1 MSIHAYPL
9 TAIQEGMLF
18 HTLYTEHAGIYTQ
31 QFVWQLNETI
41 HHANF
46 SLAWKKVI
54 QRHAILRTS
63 FHCLDPQEPP
73 VQHVHA
79 DKEIHCEIQAVDW
92 YHETAQQQERKFKQ
106 FLIDDRKNDLTLTQL
121 PTMRFALIR
130 LAKQKYRFVWT
141 YHHALL
147 DGRSRFAILKEVFA
161 YYYALQKEE
170 EIELPLPPC
179 YTQYLHFLADYKH
192 DTSVSFWKNYLKDIV
207 APTPLPFCLPVY
219 QKIENELSHE
229 EITVKVGR
237 ALTEQLE
244 NAVVEWG
251 VSLNT
256 LIQVVWTTILYRY
269 SQEKHIVFGAT
280 RACRHFDKNINS
292 KNMVGLFINT
302 LPIALTVDETTS
314 PRFLFKTLKHYSKEI
329 RAHEHTPPVM
339 IQNCTQLPQGTALF
353 DSIIVFENYDVN
365 DSLRKEDAQWE
376 KHYFYLLQHTH
387 YPLVLSVK
395 AGNQLALSLEYDV
408 QRFNQSFIE
417 QLLNHCCTVLKSLP
431 EQLDTP
437 LSLLP
442 LLTEKEQYKICH
454 TWNDTFHNTD
464 LEGSFLQYFQ
474 HYVRTTPASIAVVDS
489 TQQLSYQQLDMY
501 SNQVAHYLQKQ
512 GVKTGDFVALAM
524 HRSVDMLVGL
534 LGILKACACY
544 IPIDPSYPL
553 QRVHYMLENSATKFL
568 LTQASLSTQLPVLPT
583 VKVCIF
589 SYKTL
594 ANYPS
599 TVPVQS
605 PKASQLSYVIY
616 TSGSTGKPKGVQIS
630 HRALQNFLLSMR
642 DTLKIRT
649 EDTLLAITTISF
661 DIAALELY
669 LPLIIGGKIV
679 IAATE
684 DTIDGGRLLSLID
697 QHQVKFMQATPATWH
712 LLIAAGWQKNSLQTL
727 LCGGEPLPQ
736 DLITQISLR
745 NVTLWNMY
753 GPTETTIWS
762 TCHKISA
769 IDKFISIGKPIANTA
784 TYVLDQHFKPVPV
797 GVTGELYIGGT
808 GISQGYLNRPELT
821 AERFIKNPL
830 DTAGGELTHLYRT
843 GDWARY
849 HANGELECLGRADS
863 QVKLRGFRIE
873 LGEIEHVLT
882 QYPEIKQAVVMIHG
896 EQKEQTLIA
905 YYTHCT
911 EAEPLNI
918 AALQQ
923 FLQDYLPRYMLPSR
937 FILLDKLPLT
947 PNGKIDRRALPKPD
961 TEQATHHDIILPR
974 NPLELKLCRI
984 WQEVLARSHIGVT
997 DNFFDLGG
1005 HSLIA
1010 IRLINQISKHFQQH
1024 LPLTALF
1031 KHPTIAQL
1039 AYILQNE
1046 GIQYQPSN
1054 IVTLRSGKNRSHPF
1068 FCIHPIGGHVYAYLP
1083 FVQGLENNN
1092 FVYGV
1097 QALGFNQQET
1107 PFTDI
1112 SAMANYYLQ
1121 QIETKYITGT
1131 YQLIGWSL
1139 GGVVALEMARQLTE
1153 QGKEVGLVCLL
1164 DSYLPQEVNEEDVD
1178 FYHEFAKD
1186 LGLSISIPKSLSIE
1200 EKHHMVFT
1208 QAQHQDIIPLDMDS
1222 TEFEQLFS
1230 VFRNNHIALSRYQ
1243 PKPYQG
1249 DVVFFSAGLRT
1260 QSRDPMKVWQPWITG
1275 QLHVHTVNSTHYDI
1289 LNTEHLPEI
1298 HQVLSKYTTV
1308 YS

>member
-18 HTLYTEHAGIYTQ
+18 HTLYTEHAGVYTQ
-31 QFVWQLNETI
+31 QFVWQLNEAI
-41 HHANF
+41 HHINF

-63 FHCLDPQEPP
+63 FHWLDPQEPP
-73 VQHVHA
+73 VQHIHA
-79 DKEIHCEIQAVDW
+79 DIDIQCEIHAIDW
-92 YHETAQQQERKFKQ
+92 YHDTPQQQDKKFQQ
-106 FLIDDRKNDLTLTQL
+106 FLIDDRKADLPLDQF

-130 LAKQKYRFVWT
+130 LAKQKYKFVWT

-147 DGRSRFAILKEVFA
+147 DGRSRFSILKEVFA
-161 YYYALQKEE
+161 YYYALQKREDL
-170 EIELPLPPC
+170 ELPLPPC
-179 YTQYLHFLADYKH
+179 YSQYLHWLTDYNH
-192 DTSVSFWKNYLKDIV
+192 DKSIPFWENYLKNVV
-207 APTPLPFCLPVY
+207 APTPLPFCLPQY
-219 QKIENELSHE
+219 QTGNELSHE
-229 EITVKVGR
+229 EMTMTVDR
-237 ALTEQLE
+237 ALTEQLTQ
-244 NAVVEWG
+244 AVAEWG
-251 VSLNT
+251 ISLNT
-256 LIQVVWTTILYRY
+256 LIQITWTTILYRY
-269 SQEKHIVFGAT
+269 SQEQHIVFGAT
-280 RACRHFDKNINS
+280 RACRHFDKSIQS

-302 LPIALTVDETTS
+302 LPIALTVDDTTT
-314 PRFLFKTLKHYSKEI
+314 PRSLFNVLNNYSKEI

-339 IQNCTQLPQGTALF
+339 IQNCSRLPQGAALF
-353 DSIIVFENYDVN
+353 ESIIVFENYDVN
-365 DSLRKEDAQWE
+365 DSLREQSAQWE

-395 AGNQLALSLEYDV
+395 AGHQLALSLEYAV
-408 QRFNQSFIE
+408 QKFTPSFIK
-417 QLLNHCCTVLKSLP
+417 QLLNHCCTILKNLP
-431 EQLDTP
+431 QQLDTP
-437 LSLLP
+437 LSLIP
-442 LLTEKEQYKICH
+442 LLTQEEQYQICH
-454 TWNDTFHNTD
+454 TWNNTFDNTS
-464 LEGSFLQYFQ
+464 LEGSFLQYFS
-474 HYVRTTPASIAVVDS
+474 HYAQTSPDHIAVTDS

-501 SNQVAHYLQKQ
+501 SNQVAHYLHHQ
-512 GVKTGDFVALAM
+512 GVKAGDFVALAM

-553 QRVHYMLENSATKFL
+553 QRVHYMLENSETEFL
-568 LTQASLSTQLPVLPT
+568 LTQVSLSTQLPKLPN
-583 VKVCIF
+583 VKICLF
-589 SYKTL
+589 AYKTL
-594 ANYPS
+594 ANYPF
-599 TVPVQS
+599 TPPIQA
-605 PKASQLSYVIY
+605 PEPSQLSYVIY

-630 HRALQNFLLSMR
+630 HRALHNFLISMR
-642 DTLKIRT
+642 DTLEIT
-649 EDTLLAITTISF
+649 AEDTLLAITTISF

-684 DTIDGGRLLSLID
+684 DTIDGIRLLSLID

-712 LLIAAGWQKNSLQTL
+712 LLIAAGWQKNSLHTL

-769 IDKFISIGKPIANTA
+769 TDKFISIGKPIANTS
-784 TYVLDQHFKPVPV
+784 TYVLDQHFKPVPI

-808 GISQGYLNRPELT
+808 GISKGYLNRPELT
-821 AERFIKNPL
+821 AERFIDNPF
-830 DTAGGELTHLYRT
+830 DDREGVTQLYRT

-849 HANGELECLGRADS
+849 HDNGELECLGRADS

-873 LGEIEHVLT
+873 LGEIEYVLA
-882 QYPEIKQAVVMIHG
+882 QHPAIKQAVVMIYG
-896 EQKEQTLIA
+896 EQKEQSLIA
-905 YYTHCT
+905 YYTHDI
-911 EAEPLNI
+911 ESEPLNI

-937 FILLDKLPLT
+937 FILLDELPLT
-947 PNGKIDRRALPKPD
+947 PNGKIDRRALPKPENEH
-961 TEQATHHDIILPR
+961 TATHDMILPR

-984 WQEVLARSHIGVT
+984 WQDVLTLSHVGVT

-1010 IRLINQISKHFQQH
+1010 IRLINQISKHFQQR
-1024 LPLTALF
+1024 LPLTTLF

-1039 AYILQNE
+1039 AYALQNE
-1046 GIQYQPSN
+1046 GVQYKPSN
-1054 IVTLRSGKNRSHPF
+1054 IVNLRSGENRAHPF

-1083 FVQGLENNN
+1083 FVQGLENTN
-1092 FVYGV
+1092 FVYGI

-1107 PFTDI
+1107 PLTDI
-1112 SAMANYYLQ
+1112 PTMAAYYLR
-1121 QIETKYITGT
+1121 QIEAKYMTGT

-1139 GGVVALEMARQLTE
+1139 GGVIAFEMARQLTE

-1164 DSYLPQEVNEEDVD
+1164 DSYLPPAQEAITELDL
-1178 FYHEFAKD
+1178 YQAFAKD
-1186 LGLSISIPKSLSIE
+1186 LGLSISIPETDSA
-1200 EKHHMVFT
+1200 EKKLHTVFI
-1208 QAQHQDIIPLDMDS
+1208 QAQQADIIPLDMDDV
-1222 TEFEQLFS
+1222 EFEQLFS
-1230 VFRNNHIALSRYQ
+1230 VFKNNHTALSTYQ
-1243 PKPYQG
+1243 TKPYQG

-1260 QSRDPMKVWQPWITG
+1260 HVRDPIKAWQPWVTG
-1275 QLHVHTVNSTHYDI
+1275 QLHVHTINSTHYDI
-1289 LNTEHLPEI
+1289 LNTEYLPEI
-1298 HQVLSKYTTV
+1298 HKVLSKYITV